1 MTQTDKDNSIDTHL
15 DDEINLRELFNIL
28 WAAKKSII
36 IITALFALGSV
47 VYSLSLT
54 NYYKSES
61 LLSARSASETQGLS
75 QFSGLAAMAGVNLSS
90 SGESKA
96 AQMIELIKSRKF
108 VKHLMT
114 FDDILPSIMA
124 AKSYDKASQELIF
137 DQKVY
142 DPETKAW
149 KRKPKENGSTTPSY
163 LEVHE
168 KYSGMM
174 SISQDTRSG
183 FISINIEHISPV
195 FAKEFLDLI
204 IRESNE
210 LLRKKDMEES
220 VQGLEYLTSE
230 SLKTPFVE
238 MKESV
243 NSLIE
248 TLMETK
254 MLAQIHQDYIL
265 IKIDP
270 PFIPEKK
277 SKPIRSIICIL
288 GTILGGILSVILA
301 LIKHYFFTRE
311 EQEVEYSD

>member
-1 MTQTDKDNSIDTHL
+1 MTQPDKDNFNNPRL

-28 WAAKKSII
+28 WAAKRTII
-36 IITALFALGSV
+36 LITSLFAIGSV

-61 LLSARSASETQGLS
+61 LLSARSVSETQGLS
-75 QFSGLAAMAGVNLSS
+75 QLGSLAAMAGVNLSS

-96 AQMIELIKSRKF
+96 SQMMELIKSRKF

-114 FDDILPSIMA
+114 FDGILPSIMA
-124 AKSYDKASQELIF
+124 AKGYDTASQELIF

-142 DPETKAW
+142 DSETKTW
-149 KRKPKENGSTTPSY
+149 KRKPKENGSIIPSY
-163 LEVHE
+163 LEAHT

-183 FISINIEHISPV
+183 FITISIEHISPV

-220 VQGLEYLTSE
+220 VQGLDYLTAE
-230 SLKTPFVE
+230 SLKTPIVE
-238 MKESV
+238 MKESI
-243 NSLIE
+243 NNLIE

-254 MLAQIHQDYIL
+254 MLTQIHQDYIL
-265 IKIDP
+265 IKIEP
-270 PFIPEKK
+270 PYIPEKK

-288 GTILGGILSVILA
+288 GTIFGGILSVMFVFIR
-301 LIKHYFFTRE
+301 HYFSTKE
-311 EQEVEYSD
+311 EQVVK

>member
-1 MTQTDKDNSIDTHL
+1 MTQPDKDNFNNPRL

-28 WAAKKSII
+28 WAAKRTVIL
-36 IITALFALGSV
+36 ITSLFAIGSV

-61 LLSARSASETQGLS
+61 LLSARSVSETQGLS
-75 QFSGLAAMAGVNLSS
+75 QLGGLAAMAGVNLSS
-90 SGESKA
+90 GESKA
-96 AQMIELIKSRKF
+96 SQMMELIKSRKF
-108 VKHLMT
+108 VKHLIT
-114 FDDILPSIMA
+114 FDGILPSIMA
-124 AKSYDKASQELIF
+124 VKGYDTASQELIF

-142 DPETKAW
+142 DSETKTW
-149 KRKPKENGSTTPSY
+149 KRKPKENGSIIPSY
-163 LEVHE
+163 LEAHT

-183 FISINIEHISPV
+183 FITISIEHISPV

-220 VQGLEYLTSE
+220 VQGLDYLTAE
-230 SLKTPFVE
+230 SLKTPIVE
-238 MKESV
+238 MKESI
-243 NSLIE
+243 NNLIE

-254 MLAQIHQDYIL
+254 MLTQIHQDYIL
-265 IKIDP
+265 IKIEP
-270 PFIPEKK
+270 PYIPEKK

-288 GTILGGILSVILA
+288 GTIFGGILSVMFVFIR
-301 LIKHYFFTRE
+301 HYFSTKE
-311 EQEVEYSD
+311 EQVVK